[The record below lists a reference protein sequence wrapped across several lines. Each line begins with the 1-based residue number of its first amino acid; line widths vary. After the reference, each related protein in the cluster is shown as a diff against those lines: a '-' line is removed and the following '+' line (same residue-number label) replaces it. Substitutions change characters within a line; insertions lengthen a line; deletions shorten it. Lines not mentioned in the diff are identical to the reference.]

1 MAQWTQNFTLI
12 DIFND
17 KKLKGKL
24 PLINYKETELENGK
38 VSKRTNAKT
47 ISKMVYDLS
56 VSASRPYYNPLK
68 PRKTGD
74 TIFIEGNLVGDHNQV
89 VEAIYSRLLS
99 QRIVMVYTANN
110 LDMIRSA
117 LKEGANNKRKYGID
131 TKLYLRVQSKQEIY
145 GMSPRKMQY
154 FINDIMEN
162 IFYSDNFPMTQKKFD
177 VKNLMVSNQ
186 YNYEQR
192 KEMWKRKVGI

>member
-38 VSKRTNAKT
+38 VSKRTNVKT
-47 ISKMVYDLS
+47 IGKMVYDMS
-56 VSASRPYYNPLK
+56 VSTARPYYNPIK

-74 TIFIEGNLVGDHNQV
+74 IIFIEGNLVGDHNQV

-99 QRIVMVYTANN
+99 QRMVMVYTANN

-162 IFYSDNFPMTQKKFD
+162 IFYSDNFPMTQKKFN